1 MSGESSNPV
10 TSRYLRIIDIG
21 TCIGCGAC
29 EAACG
34 FIHEGHPYIKVY
46 RTSIGLEVPVS
57 CLHCAKA
64 PCIDVC
70 PTGAMT
76 RDKEG
81 AVYVVASKCIGCMA
95 CLYACPFGIP
105 ELDKSM
111 KISTKCDLCSDQRKK
126 GLEPGCSSLCPTG
139 AIIYSPEPGVFDIAK
154 KKTAESWAKARYESL
169 M

>member
-1 MSGESSNPV
+1 MSLDNPS
-10 TSRYLRIIDIG
+10 TSHQRYLRIIDIG

-29 EAACG
+29 EAACD
-34 FIHEGHPYIKVY
+34 FIHDGKPYIKVY
-46 RTSIGLEVPVS
+46 RTSLGLEIPVS

-76 RDKEG
+76 RDREG
-81 AVYVVASKCIGCMA
+81 AVYVIPSKCIGCMA

-105 ELDKSM
+105 QLDRGLR
-111 KISTKCDLCSDQRKK
+111 ISTKCDLCYDQRKK

-139 AIIYSPEPGVFDIAK
+139 AIVYSAEPVVFDIAK

-169 M
+169 K

>member
-1 MSGESSNPV
+1 MSLDNPS
-10 TSRYLRIIDIG
+10 TSHQRCLRIIDIG

-29 EAACG
+29 EAACD
-34 FIHEGHPYIKVY
+34 FIHDGKPYIKVY
-46 RTSIGLEVPVS
+46 RTSLGLEIPVS

-81 AVYVVASKCIGCMA
+81 AVYVIPSKCIGCMA

-105 ELDKSM
+105 QLDVKLR
-111 KISTKCDLCSDQRKK
+111 ISTKCDLCYDQRKK

-139 AIIYSPEPGVFDIAK
+139 AIVYSAEPVVFDIAK

-169 M
+169 K

>member
-1 MSGESSNPV
+1 MSLDNPS
-10 TSRYLRIIDIG
+10 TSRQRYLRIVDIG

-29 EAACG
+29 EAACD
-34 FIHEGHPYIKVY
+34 FIHDGKPYIKVY
-46 RTSIGLEVPVS
+46 RTSLGLEIPVS

-81 AVYVVASKCIGCMA
+81 VVYVIPSKCIGCMA

-105 ELDKSM
+105 QLDK
-111 KISTKCDLCSDQRKK
+111 KLRISTKCDLCYDQRKK

-139 AIIYSPEPGVFDIAK
+139 AIVYSAEPIVFDIAK

-169 M
+169 K